1 MVDGRNSRR
10 PFFDIQMAH
19 YKHRGGKYHR
29 RWPAGGP
36 RSFRLD
42 DQWPKNSHNRMITGM
57 GTPISQSKSPR
68 PIAAS
73 LKPYGFKTQKGRF
86 GFRRK

>member
-1 MVDGRNSRR
+1 MVGILVDLFS
-10 PFFDIQMAH
+10 I
-19 YKHRGGKYHR
+19 YK
-29 RWPAGGP
+29 WPTNIAAANTTVVGQAGGL

>member
-1 MVDGRNSRR
+1 MVGILVDLFS
-10 PFFDIQMAH
+10 I
-19 YKHRGGKYHR
+19 YK
-29 RWPAGGP
+29 WPTTNIAAANTTVVGQLVD